1 MTIIDVI
8 KKTINNREI
17 SNDAMGRLLNS
28 REKLNQWI
36 EYVCYDEISNDERV
50 KNLKNKIYS
59 FYSNNINDLINKY
72 EVYFHDFSTKISI
85 MIMDLVKMISMAS
98 SKKTV
103 EEQIACLDNAY
114 DIAYCLYY
122 ALCLEII
129 GYCIERVDGYKK
141 VLKRFNY
148 KSIDYK
154 RSNVV
159 GENNPENLIKEKK
172 KNRKELRHTLKNLE
186 DNFSTLFNKKEKHF
200 TYKITDIGRSISNKE
215 TNVEKL
221 GENVDSSERY
231 LSEIEEF
238 FPKIINN
245 GYNPSLIRKLMHF
258 ILFWGLPIFCGIMS
272 IVIWCG

>member
-8 KKTINNREI
+8 KETINNREI

-36 EYVCYDEISNDERV
+36 EYVCHDEISNNERV

-85 MIMDLVKMISMAS
+85 MITDLVKMISMAS

-103 EEQIACLDNAY
+103 EEQIACLNNAY

-159 GENNPENLIKEKK
+159 DENNPENLIKEKK

-231 LSEIEEF
+231 LSEIEEL
-238 FPKIINN
+238 FPTIINN

>member
-1 MTIIDVI
+1 M
-8 KKTINNREI
+8 
-17 SNDAMGRLLNS
+17 
-28 REKLNQWI
+28 
-36 EYVCYDEISNDERV
+36 
-50 KNLKNKIYS
+50 
-59 FYSNNINDLINKY
+59 
-72 EVYFHDFSTKISI
+72 
-85 MIMDLVKMISMAS
+85 
-98 SKKTV
+98 
-103 EEQIACLDNAY
+103 
-114 DIAYCLYY
+114 
-122 ALCLEII
+122 CLEII